1 MAQSIPLWKQ
11 RQIWTILV
19 ALVALAFWVVGLGA
33 GWRGWVLT
41 PFDQGI
47 VAHAQGF
54 GVEAYIWW
62 IPATIISLTAV
73 MMAIGISVVR
83 HLVDGP
89 TRALP
94 ELERF
99 EPLEPLEP
107 LETLEAAGPA
117 LDAGTDPASGTTT
130 EDIGGADR
138 TDRLDITSEAGST
151 SEVAGGAEDATETGD
166 ATEAETDSTEPE
178 APDVSASGL
187 PGDAPND
194 DPDGGSTLR

>member
-54 GVEAYIWW
+54 GVEAFIWW
-62 IPATIISLTAV
+62 VPATIISLTAV
-73 MMAIGISVVR
+73 IMAIGVSVVR
-83 HLVDGP
+83 HLVQGP
-89 TRALP
+89 TRTP
-94 ELERF
+94 EL

-107 LETLEAAGPA
+107 QAA
-117 LDAGTDPASGTTT
+117 TDRMDTSRSGTVGNARDTPGT
-130 EDIGGADR
+130 GTGEPG
-138 TDRLDITSEAGST
+138 
-151 SEVAGGAEDATETGD
+151 VAAANKS
-166 ATEAETDSTEPE
+166 DS
-178 APDVSASGL
+178 
-187 PGDAPND
+187 
-194 DPDGGSTLR
+194 DPDGGKALH